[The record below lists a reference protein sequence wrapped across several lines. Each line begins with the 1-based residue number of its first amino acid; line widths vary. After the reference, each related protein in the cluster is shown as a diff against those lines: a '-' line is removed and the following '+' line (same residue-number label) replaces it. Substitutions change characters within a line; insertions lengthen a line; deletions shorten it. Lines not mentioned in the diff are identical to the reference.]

1 MTTNTLLMRL
11 AGPMQSWGTQS
22 RFTVRDTGLEPSKSG
37 VIGLLCAALG
47 RGRAKPLD
55 DLAALRMGVRVDF
68 AGIMKLD
75 YHTAGGGRLPGG
87 SRYGVRRAA
96 GGAGDTVLS
105 NRYYLADADFLV
117 GIESEDMDRLRCLD
131 DALREP
137 VWQLCLG
144 RKAFVPGSPVY
155 VPKGLLE
162 GKRLEDAVTLHAWP
176 RWDVDMP
183 RLRDRPET
191 LRLAIEDTGGAEVR
205 MDQPTGCSFQT
216 RRFLP
221 RRVKNDFRRL
231 GPGDGE
237 VPVRADA
244 EEDGDVFVT
253 TGT

>member
-1 MTTNTLLMRL
+1 MRL

-47 RGRAKPLD
+47 RGRTEPLD

-68 AGIMKLD
+68 SGIMKLD

-87 SRYGVRRAA
+87 RRYGVRRAA

-117 GIESEDMDRLRCLD
+117 GMESEDMDQLRCLD
-131 DALREP
+131 DALQEP

-144 RKAFVPGSPVY
+144 RKAFVPGVPVY
-155 VPKGLLE
+155 VPEGLRE
-162 GKRLEDAVTLHAWP
+162 GVCLEDALTVHPWP
-176 RWDVDMP
+176 RWDVDVP
-183 RLRDRPET
+183 RLRDRPDT
-191 LRLAIEDTGGAEVR
+191 LRLAIEDTGGEEVR

-231 GPGDGE
+231 GSGDGE

-253 TGT
+253 TST